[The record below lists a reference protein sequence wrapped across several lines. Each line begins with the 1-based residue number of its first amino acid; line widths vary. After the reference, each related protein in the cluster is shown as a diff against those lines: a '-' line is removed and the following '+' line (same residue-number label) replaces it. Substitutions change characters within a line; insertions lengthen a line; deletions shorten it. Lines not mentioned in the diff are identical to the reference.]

1 MHEIK
6 IYGYISN
13 VAEKSDK
20 EVSLLDVQEQ
30 LKQANGEDIL
40 CRINSHGGD
49 AEEGFAIYYEL
60 RRYAKENNAN
70 IKTFAESRL
79 GSIATII
86 FLAGDK
92 RELTSDLQP
101 FVHKAYFPEL
111 EELTDSQKTEINT
124 LNNRIATHYASH
136 TDLTFEE
143 ALSLMEAETNIN
155 TEEAKAMR
163 FATDIEQV
171 FRPVALKRFINKNE
185 EEMNKNTK
193 SVGIL
198 AKAEAFLKSVGLI
211 ANAKL
216 VSTADEMEIDFY
228 ELDEDAVVEVGAKAK
243 VAGKDAEGNYVMKTG
258 ETYVFVAGEL
268 TEIIEKQE
276 DAISED
282 LVAMQSTID
291 ELTAKLEE
299 VTAQAMK
306 QNDIIA
312 NYKNI
317 VSKSAKVETKEKPTN
332 KKTDEGLAKTVVAN
346 FLNKQPLTKK

>member
-13 VAEKSDK
+13 VAERSDK
-20 EVSLLDVQEQ
+20 EVSLSEVQEQ
-30 LKQANGEDIL
+30 LKLANGEDIL

-60 RRYAKENNAN
+60 RRYAKENNAK

-79 GSIATII
+79 GSIATVI
-86 FLAGDK
+86 FLAGDQ

-101 FVHKAYFPEL
+101 FVHKAYFPKL
-111 EELTDSQKTEINT
+111 DKLTDSQKEEINT
-124 LNNRIATHYASH
+124 LNSRIATHYASH
-136 TDLTFEE
+136 TDLTFDE

-171 FRPVALKRFINKNE
+171 FRPVALKRFNNKNDN
-185 EEMNKNTK
+185 EMNKNTK

-198 AKAEAFLKSVGLI
+198 AKAEAFLKSVGLL
-211 ANAKL
+211 AVAKK
-216 VSTADEMEIDFY
+216 VSTADEMEVDFY
-228 ELDEDAVVEVGAKAK
+228 ELDEDAVVEVGAKARIDG
-243 VAGKDAEGNYVMKTG
+243 ADADGSYVMKSG

-268 TEIIEKQE
+268 TEIIEKVE
-276 DAISED
+276 EVISED
-282 LVAMQSTID
+282 LVAMQATIND
-291 ELTAKLEE
+291 LTAKLEE
-299 VTAQAMK
+299 VTAVASK
-306 QNDIIA
+306 QQTVIA

-317 VSKSAKVETKEKPTN
+317 VSASAKQEPSDAPKNTKVVEGSK
-332 KKTDEGLAKTVVAN
+332 VN
-346 FLNKQPLTKK
+346 FETIKNIKLK